1 MTNKLRSVIEDQET
15 FVRTVSYQITV
26 GEDNAVPL
34 RLARK
39 ALHRLT
45 TGILDAIIEE
55 MEKDELNRGKAF
67 INIDKEKQ
75 PTIRSFH
82 LGGIQAVRA
91 TIDKLKQARAELSTS
106 LTE

>member
-26 GEDNAVPL
+26 EEDNAVPL

-55 MEKDELNRGKAF
+55 MEEDPTYLALPANKYEEAF
-67 INIDKEKQ
+67 DHGYTHVI
-75 PTIRSFH
+75 H
-82 LGGIQAVRA
+82 
-91 TIDKLKQARAELSTS
+91 KLKQAREELSTS
-106 LTE
+106 ITQ

>member
-26 GEDNAVPL
+26 EEDNAVPL

-55 MEKDELNRGKAF
+55 IPAIPDYDFLDASKSTEEKMLEGGERLGAHKYRQSVLNKL
-67 INIDKEKQ
+67 IN
-75 PTIRSFH
+75 
-82 LGGIQAVRA
+82 
-91 TIDKLKQARAELSTS
+91 AREELSTS
-106 LTE
+106 LT

>member
-26 GEDNAVPL
+26 EEDNAVPL

-55 MEKDELNRGKAF
+55 MEEDPMYLAKPDGEHERV
-67 INIDKEKQ
+67 IN
-75 PTIRSFH
+75 
-82 LGGIQAVRA
+82 
-91 TIDKLKQARAELSTS
+91 KLKQARDELSTS
-106 LTE
+106 LTQ